1 MTHESPHDH
10 SADAVHEGRPVEA
23 QYVRQGRGG
32 VRILT
37 LLVISAGAAAV
48 LLLGMWFLS
57 QGGFAR
63 TNANIG
69 DQAVDAQAFGK
80 GTPTPDAPTTAT
92 GQPTNPPAGEAPNV
106 NAPTTTAAPTGT
118 ASPPPAQPAP
128 AY

>member
-10 SADAVHEGRPVEA
+10 SAHAVHEGRPVEA

-37 LLVISAGAAAV
+37 LLVISAGAAAI

-63 TNANIG
+63 TNANDG
-69 DQAVDAQAFGK
+69 DQAVDSQAFSQDAA
-80 GTPTPDAPTTAT
+80 TPPTADAPTTAT
-92 GQPTNPPAGEAPNV
+92 GQPTNPPTGEAPNV
-106 NAPTTTAAPTGT
+106 NAPT
-118 ASPPPAQPAP
+118 ASAP
-128 AY
+128 AR

>member
-10 SADAVHEGRPVEA
+10 AADAVHEGRPVEA

-37 LLVISAGAAAV
+37 LLILSLAAV
-48 LLLGMWFLS
+48 AILLLGMWFVS

-69 DQAVDAQAFGK
+69 GQAEDAAAFNNNAGQV
-80 GTPTPDAPTTAT
+80 PAADAPTTAT
-92 GQPTNPPAGEAPNV
+92 GQPTAPPTGETPNV
-106 NAPTTTAAPTGT
+106 NAPVT
-118 ASPPPAQPAP
+118 PPPAQ
-128 AY
+128 